1 MDVTEPRIQVVIKAD
16 HRDVLRHTIS
26 VLSQFLDQKARSQ
39 IAVAYECG
47 RHILGKLQ
55 HIHRID
61 LTCLNVPIVHD
72 PFLFLLQSQLQKS
85 LLITKI
91 PVRNTLGSKQGSHI
105 SNFVMS
111 HPIQIV
117 GQFIGSVITVGNNG
131 IAGFPSVIIVQID
144 HRDPGFCIQM
154 LQVSIHHL
162 TDNDN
167 AIHLAF
173 LYQLRH
179 SAVLFL

>member
-1 MDVTEPRIQVVIKAD
+1 
-16 HRDVLRHTIS
+16 
-26 VLSQFLDQKARSQ
+26 
-39 IAVAYECG
+39 
-47 RHILGKLQ
+47 
-55 HIHRID
+55 
-61 LTCLNVPIVHD
+61 
-72 PFLFLLQSQLQKS
+72 
-85 LLITKI
+85 
-91 PVRNTLGSKQGSHI
+91 
-105 SNFVMS
+105 MS

-117 GQFIGSVITVGNNG
+117 GQLIGSVVAVGDHRIT
-131 IAGFPSVIIVQID
+131 GFPSVIIIQID